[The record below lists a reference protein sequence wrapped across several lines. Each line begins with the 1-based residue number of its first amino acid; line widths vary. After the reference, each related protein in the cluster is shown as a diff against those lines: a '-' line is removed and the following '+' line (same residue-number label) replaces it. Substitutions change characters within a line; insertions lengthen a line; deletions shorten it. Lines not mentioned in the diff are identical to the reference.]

1 MRKNKIKKDL
11 KKREFVIRSA
21 FKNQLL
27 KYQMS
32 NNNLNKK
39 IKLIFHYKFLKR
51 FHLDSS
57 KTRLVNLC
65 RKTGRSHW
73 ILRDFKYS
81 RMAFKEMADRG
92 FLNGI
97 RRASW

>member
-65 RKTGRSHW
+65 RKTGRSH
-73 ILRDFKYS
+73 
-81 RMAFKEMADRG
+81 
-92 FLNGI
+92 
-97 RRASW
+97 

>member
-1 MRKNKIKKDL
+1 MGKNKIKKDMR
-11 KKREFVIRSA
+11 KRQFVAKNA

-32 NNNLNKK
+32 SNNLNKK
-39 IKLIFHYKFLKR
+39 IKLIFHYKFLKK

-65 RKTGRSHW
+65 RKTGRSH
-73 ILRDFKYS
+73 
-81 RMAFKEMADRG
+81 
-92 FLNGI
+92 
-97 RRASW
+97 